1 MDKSIE
7 YLIPFLITIICIES
21 LYFIQRKKGFIFA
34 LVLVSL
40 ASTIGATLFLVLGE
54 QSGIHYFLVWF
65 IGLGIYGVIFLF
77 INLLLTKANETVL
90 PHIIFLCISLF
101 LSPFWWFLPLL
112 VSCST
117 GYDCI

>member
-7 YLIPFLITIICIES
+7 YLIPFLIAIICIES

-34 LVLVSL
+34 SFVALVASL
-40 ASTIGATLFLVLGE
+40 LGATLFLVSGE

-65 IGLGIYGVIFLF
+65 IGLAIYGVIFLF
-77 INLLLTKANETVL
+77 INLLLAKANETVL
-90 PHIIFLCISLF
+90 PHIVFLGISLF